1 VTSGRKTPYVA
12 LLLPGIVG
20 FLLAAITE
28 DGARMIQIAVF
39 GATVSYVLMLVSHIV
54 LRFREPDLER
64 PYRTPG
70 GVVTTGVGLVLAVA
84 AVVAVFFVDEVAAA
98 IVAGVFLLFMAY
110 YWFYSRHRLVADAPE
125 EEFEAV
131 EKAEAELA
139 GS

>member
-1 VTSGRKTPYVA
+1 
-12 LLLPGIVG
+12 
-20 FLLAAITE
+20 
-28 DGARMIQIAVF
+28 
-39 GATVSYVLMLVSHIV
+39 
-54 LRFREPDLER
+54 
-64 PYRTPG
+64 
-70 GVVTTGVGLVLAVA
+70 VA